1 MAIKN
6 KKHSELERAL
16 NAQKKKI
23 REYEGMIKHYSRL
36 EPEAGCTNTALYRLN
51 VHNSILGFRELR
63 AEALK
68 KCAYLKK
75 MINQVQRTYSLNQN
89 H

>member
-6 KKHSELERAL
+6 RKHSELERAL
-16 NAQKKKI
+16 NAQKVKI
-23 REYEGMIKHYSRL
+23 REYEKMIGYYSRL
-36 EPEAGCTNTALYRLN
+36 EPEAGCTDTALHRLN
-51 VHNSILGFRELR
+51 VHNFILRYRELR

-68 KCAYLKK
+68 RCAYLKK

-89 H
+89 Q

>member
-16 NAQKKKI
+16 NAQKVKI
-23 REYEGMIKHYSRL
+23 REYECMIDFYSHL
-36 EPEAGCTNTALYRLN
+36 KPETGCTDPALFRLN
-51 VHNSILGFRELR
+51 IHNFIVSYRGLR